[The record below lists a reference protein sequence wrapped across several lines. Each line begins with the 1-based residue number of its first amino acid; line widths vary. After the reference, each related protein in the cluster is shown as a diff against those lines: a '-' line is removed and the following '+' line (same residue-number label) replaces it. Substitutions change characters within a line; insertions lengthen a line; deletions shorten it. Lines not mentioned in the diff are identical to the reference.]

1 MAARGAE
8 TDHRELRRAAVRAGA
23 RLDGAAAS
31 RRSGPRGRVDPTCGT
46 SGWRCPVVH
55 LDHTDARVHQN
66 PDDEARG
73 ETDGG
78 TETAVVT

>member
-1 MAARGAE
+1 
-8 TDHRELRRAAVRAGA
+8 
-23 RLDGAAAS
+23 
-31 RRSGPRGRVDPTCGT
+31 
-46 SGWRCPVVH
+46 VH